1 MRASLCEFFLP
12 FDPSLQIKSQVENRE
27 FLNLQ
32 GHSASAGDNWP
43 KVKCPSR
50 EFHQEGIQPFLSGV
64 FEPVNSTKNGI
75 FQFSVESFD

>member
-1 MRASLCEFFLP
+1 MQGTTGLC
-12 FDPSLQIKSQVENRE
+12 R
-27 FLNLQ
+27 
-32 GHSASAGDNWP
+32 DNWP
-43 KVKCPSR
+43 EVKCPRR

>member
-1 MRASLCEFFLP
+1 MRG
-12 FDPSLQIKSQVENRE
+12 Q
-27 FLNLQ
+27 
-32 GHSASAGDNWP
+32 SAYAGDNRP
-43 KVKCPSR
+43 KVKCPRR